1 MLCNIA
7 SVDFEANGRGESAT
21 ECRFGAGADVGFAA
35 WLSENIGLYAEVGYE
50 WIDEPTVRNGGMLA
64 EIDYSSLIVSTGL
77 ILKF

>member
-1 MLCNIA
+1 VYNPHHAYSGDNRPSGCRR
-7 SVDFEANGRGESAT
+7 NGKALG
-21 ECRFGAGADVGFAA
+21 
-35 WLSENIGLYAEVGYE
+35 NIGLYAEVGYE